1 MSLYLGLFVS
11 TRNRLSLL
19 LDMRMEMQSNL
30 ISRFNNNLYNFNN
43 FTMSGITFESMD
55 IPVNE
60 NEININ

>member
-11 TRNRLSLL
+11 IRNRLSLL

-43 FTMSGITFESMD
+43 FRMSGITFESMD